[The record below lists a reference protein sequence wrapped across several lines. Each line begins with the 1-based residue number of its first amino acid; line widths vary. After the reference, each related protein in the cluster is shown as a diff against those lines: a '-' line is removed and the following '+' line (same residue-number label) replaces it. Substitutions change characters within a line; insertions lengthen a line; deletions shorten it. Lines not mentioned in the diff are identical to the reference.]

1 MKPPPK
7 LTFRQKLWPP
17 IEPVVLI
24 LLRDIILFFIVLAAL
39 LVGFAG
45 IAGLKAFGMPEDR
58 LQILETAHF
67 WAYTTVEIMFLLDM
81 VLKTFLQ
88 IFIKRHG

>member
-1 MKPPPK
+1 MV
-7 LTFRQKLWPP
+7 LWPP

-45 IAGLKAFGMPEDR
+45 IAGLKAFGMPQER
-58 LQILETAHF
+58 LQILETIHF
-67 WAYTTVEIMFLLDM
+67 WAYTTVEMLFLFDM
-81 VLKTFLQ
+81 VFKTFAK
-88 IFIKRHG
+88 IFMK

>member
-7 LTFRQKLWPP
+7 HTFSQKLWPP

-39 LVGFAG
+39 LVVFVG
-45 IAGLKAFGMPEDR
+45 IEGLKAFGMSPER
-58 LQILETAHF
+58 LQILETMHF
-67 WAYTTVEIMFLLDM
+67 WAYTTVEYLFLLDM
-81 VLKTFLQ
+81 VLKIFLQ
-88 IFIKRHG
+88 IFAKRP

>member
-7 LTFRQKLWPP
+7 PTFREKLWLP

-39 LVGFAG
+39 LVAFVG
-45 IAGLKAFGMPEDR
+45 IAGLKAFGMSEQR
-58 LQILETAHF
+58 LQILETMHF
-67 WAYTTVEIMFLLDM
+67 WAYTTVEFLFLFDMIMKI
-81 VLKTFLQ
+81 VLESFK
-88 IFIKRHG
+88 KRP

>member
-1 MKPPPK
+1 MKTPPK
-7 LTFRQKLWPP
+7 PTFRQKLWPP

-45 IAGLKAFGMPEDR
+45 IAGLKAFGMSEQR
-58 LQILETAHF
+58 LQILETMHF
-67 WAYTTVEIMFLLDM
+67 WAYTTVEFLFLLDM
-81 VLKTFLQ
+81 VLKIFLQ
-88 IFIKRHG
+88 IFRKRP

>member
-7 LTFRQKLWPP
+7 PTFREKLWPP

-24 LLRDIILFFIVLAAL
+24 LVRDIILFFIVLAAL
-39 LVGFAG
+39 LVVFVG
-45 IAGLKAFGMPEDR
+45 IAGLKAFGMPQER
-58 LQILETAHF
+58 LQILETLHF
-67 WAYTTVEIMFLLDM
+67 WAYTSVEVLFLLDM

-88 IFIKRHG
+88 IFAKRP

>member
-1 MKPPPK
+1 MKPPPQP
-7 LTFRQKLWPP
+7 TFRQKLWPP

-45 IAGLKAFGMPEDR
+45 IAGLKAFGMPEQR
-58 LQILETAHF
+58 LQILETMHF
-67 WAYTTVEIMFLLDM
+67 WAYTTVEVLFLLDM
-81 VLKTFLQ
+81 VLKTFLE
-88 IFIKRHG
+88 IFRKRP

>member
-7 LTFRQKLWPP
+7 PTFRQKLWPP

-45 IAGLKAFGMPEDR
+45 IAGLKAFGMPEQR
-58 LQILETAHF
+58 LQILETFHF
-67 WAYTTVEIMFLLDM
+67 WAYTTIEVLFLLDM
-81 VLKTFLQ
+81 VLKTFLE
-88 IFIKRHG
+88 IFRKRP

>member
-1 MKPPPK
+1 MKAPPK
-7 LTFRQKLWPP
+7 PTFRQKLWPP

-45 IAGLKAFGMPEDR
+45 IAGLKAFGMSEQR
-58 LQILETAHF
+58 LQILETMHF
-67 WAYTTVEIMFLLDM
+67 WAYTTVEVLFLLDM
-81 VLKTFLQ
+81 VLKIFLQ
-88 IFIKRHG
+88 IFMKRP

>member
-7 LTFRQKLWPP
+7 PTFRQKLWPP

-39 LVGFAG
+39 FVGFAG
-45 IAGLKAFGMPEDR
+45 IAGLKAFGMSEQR
-58 LQILETAHF
+58 LQILETGHF
-67 WAYTTVEIMFLLDM
+67 WAYTTVEVLFLLDM
-81 VLKTFLQ
+81 VLKIFLK
-88 IFIKRHG
+88 IFIKRP